1 MQTYVDNLNKL
12 IVGTEWEKVSLLHIV
27 KDSDGALF
35 NNAGQVLNHNLYFQ
49 QFTARSTGKPE
60 GNLALAIEKEWNSF
74 ENFKTEF
81 VKAGTTLF
89 GSGWVWLTKDT
100 TGKLAIKQ
108 YANAGNPV
116 KEALPGRRPLK
127 SGEMVECW
135 QTRKAVVTTFN
146 YAEKHCSDQS
156 QCCKESEVLE
166 KS

>member
-49 QFTARSTGKPE
+49 QFTARWTGKPE

-116 KEALPGRRPLK
+116 KEALTPLLCFDVWEHAYYIDYQNRR
-127 SGEMVECW
+127 
-135 QTRKAVVTTFN
+135 
-146 YAEKHCSDQS
+146 AEHLNELWKIIDWNVISSRFD
-156 QCCKESEVLE
+156 E
-166 KS
+166 